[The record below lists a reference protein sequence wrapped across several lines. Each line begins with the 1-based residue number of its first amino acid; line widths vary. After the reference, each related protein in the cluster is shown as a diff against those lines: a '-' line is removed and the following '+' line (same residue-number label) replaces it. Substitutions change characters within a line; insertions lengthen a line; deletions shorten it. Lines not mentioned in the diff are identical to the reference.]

1 MTADWIRRAL
11 VRDLDG
17 LAAQIA
23 AYPNDAAVWQ
33 PVAGLTNTGGTL
45 ALHLAGNLR
54 HFIGTHLGGTSY
66 VRDREREF
74 AARTVPRKEI
84 AAEIAAARDEVDQ
97 ALRRVTESDLGRE
110 FPLAVGGAKLTT
122 GQLLVHLAT
131 HFAYHLGQL
140 DYHRRA
146 VTGAGS
152 LPGMQ
157 SASVLLEVASAA
169 R

>member
-1 MTADWIRRAL
+1 MTVDWIRRAL
-11 VRDLDG
+11 VRDLDS
-17 LAAQIA
+17 LAVQVT
-23 AYPNDAAVWQ
+23 AYPDEAALWR
-33 PVAGLTNTGGTL
+33 PVTGLTNTGGTL

-54 HFIGTHLGGTSY
+54 HFIGMHLGGTSY
-66 VRDREREF
+66 ERDRDREF
-74 AARTVPRKEI
+74 AARNVSR
-84 AAEIAAARDEVDQ
+84 AEIVATITAARDEVDT
-97 ALRRVTESDLGRE
+97 ALRRLAEPDLGRE
-110 FPLAVGGAKLTT
+110 FPQAVGGATLTT

-157 SASVLLEVASAA
+157 SASALLAGASTA
-169 R
+169 